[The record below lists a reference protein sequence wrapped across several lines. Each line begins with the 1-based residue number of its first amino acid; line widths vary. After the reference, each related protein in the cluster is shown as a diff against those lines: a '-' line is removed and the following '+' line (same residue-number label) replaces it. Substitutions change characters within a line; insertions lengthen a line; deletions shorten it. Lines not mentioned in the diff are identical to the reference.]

1 MAASTVAA
9 LPTLALFFVFQRKM
23 IETIKVSGMH

>member
-9 LPTLALFFVFQRKM
+9 LPTLILFFVFQKQFT
-23 IETIKVSGMH
+23 ETIKTSGGR

>member
-9 LPTLALFFVFQRKM
+9 LPTLALFFIFQRQLTA
-23 IETIKVSGMH
+23 TIKISGSK